1 MDGYGEQSRFIA
13 TTRFSVLLSSRNVIC
28 KFALSERKM
37 ETNYAEAQ
45 QDMGCDSCNHI
56 VPVAYHATEPTKDL
70 YMK

>member
-37 ETNYAEAQ
+37 ETNYISTQ
-45 QDMGCDSCNHI
+45 RHNKTWD
-56 VPVAYHATEPTKDL
+56 VTLVTT
-70 YMK
+70 

>member
-37 ETNYAEAQ
+37 ETNYISAQ
-45 QDMGCDSCNHI
+45 RHNKTWD
-56 VPVAYHATEPTKDL
+56 ATLVTT
-70 YMK
+70 